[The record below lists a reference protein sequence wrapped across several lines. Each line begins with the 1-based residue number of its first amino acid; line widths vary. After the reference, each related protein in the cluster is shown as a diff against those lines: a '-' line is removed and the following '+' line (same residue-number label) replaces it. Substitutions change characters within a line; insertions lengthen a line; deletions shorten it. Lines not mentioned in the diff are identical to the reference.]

1 MKLAKTSMITALLL
15 SANVYAVDNVE
26 VSGDVR
32 FFYGTQSE
40 HFDGDATLDGGL
52 FGKESSYAD
61 AGLSLGVTADMIDNV
76 KAGAKFEV
84 MSRLGMDNSIA
95 EGTWS
100 NAHES
105 DSGALET
112 TEWMSE
118 AWIEGKL
125 GNTTAT
131 VGRQII
137 ETPLVFTETWSVDYN
152 TFEAAVLVNEDIP
165 DTTLVGAWIG
175 KSNGVGVDNA
185 DGTPIAGNVVSKGG
199 KFKTIG
205 SDGAG
210 VLGVT
215 NNSIKPLAAQAW
227 YYELPNTAKAYWLQA
242 DLDVDGFLAGAQ
254 YTTIDMEGAGADDS
268 AYALMVGYA
277 IPDTV
282 TFKAAYS
289 SVDDE
294 GTFGGVYNIAT
305 DGQSAGTASSL
316 YTEFWWWFQ
325 TASVTGAD
333 TMTLSAEGTVAD
345 VDLFLGLYSA
355 EIEVAGSGVK
365 DEVDEITFTASKSF
379 GPLDTSI
386 ALIHDMFDSSDSTAT
401 SDPAY
406 IDDLTTIQVYL
417 TYNF

>member
-1 MKLAKTSMITALLL
+1 MKIVKTSVIAAFLL
-15 SANVYAVDNVE
+15 STGVYAIENVK
-26 VSGDVR
+26 VAGDAR
-32 FFYGTQSE
+32 LFYGTQAE
-40 HFDGDATLDGGL
+40 TLNGDPEIDMFNKAA
-52 FGKESSYAD
+52 SYAD
-61 AGLSLGVTADMIDNV
+61 FGVSLGVTADLIENV
-76 KAGAKFEV
+76 KGGVKFQV
-84 MSRLGMDNSIA
+84 MSQLGMQDSIA
-95 EGTWS
+95 DAPWS

-118 AWIEGKL
+118 AWLEGKL

-131 VGRQII
+131 LGRQII
-137 ETPLVFTETWSVDYN
+137 ETPLIFTETWSVDYN
-152 TFEAAVLVNEDIP
+152 TFEAGVLVNEDIP
-165 DTTLVGAWIG
+165 DTTLVGMWIG
-175 KSNGVGVDNA
+175 KSNGVGVA
-185 DGTPIAGNVVSKGG
+185 DPATVVGNISSKGG
-199 KFKTIG
+199 AFKTIG

-210 VLGVT
+210 VIGVT
-215 NNSIKPLAAQAW
+215 NNSFKPLAAQAW

-242 DLDVDGFLAGAQ
+242 DLDMDGFLAGAQ
-254 YTTIDMEGAGADDS
+254 YTNIDTEGSGADDS

-294 GTFGGVYNIAT
+294 GARGGVYNIAT
-305 DGQSAGTASSL
+305 ENQFAGTASSL

-345 VDLFLGLYSA
+345 VDLFLGLYSSD
-355 EIEVAGSGVK
+355 IEVGGTT

-379 GPLDTSI
+379 GPLDTSV
-386 ALIHDMFDSSDSTAT
+386 ALIYDMFDTDAAKGT
-401 SDPAY
+401 DY
-406 IDDLTTIQVYL
+406 MEDLTTLQVYL

>member
-1 MKLAKTSMITALLL
+1 MSLVAGLLL
-15 SANVYAVDNVE
+15 GANVYAVDNV
-26 VSGDVR
+26 VVGGDAR
-32 FFYGTQSE
+32 LFYGTQSDTTTGAPDM
-40 HFDGDATLDGGL
+40 FNKAA
-52 FGKESSYAD
+52 SYAD
-61 AGLSLGVTADMIDNV
+61 FGISLGVTADLMENV
-76 KAGAKFEV
+76 KGGAKFQV
-84 MSRLGMDNSIA
+84 MSQLGMQDSIA
-95 EGTWS
+95 DAPWS

-118 AWIEGKL
+118 AWVEGKL

-137 ETPLVFTETWSVDYN
+137 ETPLIFTETWSVDYN
-152 TFEAAVLVNEDIP
+152 TFEAGVLVNEDIP
-165 DTTLVGAWIG
+165 DTTLVGMWIG
-175 KSNGVGVDNA
+175 KSNGVGVA
-185 DGTPIAGNVVSKGG
+185 DPATVVGNISSKGG
-199 KFKTIG
+199 AFKTIG

-215 NNSIKPLAAQAW
+215 NNSIKPLTAQAW
-227 YYELPNTAKAYWLQA
+227 YYELPNTSKSYWLQA
-242 DLDVDGFLAGAQ
+242 DLDMDGFLAGAQ
-254 YTTIDMEGAGADDS
+254 YTNMNMEGAGADDS

-294 GTFGGVYNIAT
+294 GTRGGVYNIAT
-305 DGQSAGTASSL
+305 ENQFAGTASSL

-345 VDLFLGLYSA
+345 VDLFLGYYSA
-355 EIEVAGSGVK
+355 EIKALGDTYTTEI
-365 DEVDEITFTASKSF
+365 DEITFTASKSF
-379 GPLDTSI
+379 GALDTSI
-386 ALIHDMFDSSDSTAT
+386 ALIHDMFGDTT
-401 SDPAY
+401 NE
-406 IDDLTTIQVYL
+406 DLTTLQVYL